1 MSFSLRPKY
10 VIKSLLDLTP
20 QMLKDREIELL
31 ILDLDNTISPYGE
44 KLPSEKVLKW
54 TEDMKKGGIKLYIV
68 SNSKKVRPDVFAK
81 EMDIPFVKR
90 AKKPSPKFIQKA
102 MEDMNISAEKTALA
116 GDQIFTDTLGA
127 NLAGVSSILVE
138 PIKFTNVFLRLR
150 YYGEMPFR
158 KMYKNKL

>member
-1 MSFSLRPKY
+1 MVQFSY
-10 VIKSLLDLTP
+10 YSL
-20 QMLKDREIELL
+20 
-31 ILDLDNTISPYGE
+31 
-44 KLPSEKVLKW
+44 
-54 TEDMKKGGIKLYIV
+54 
-68 SNSKKVRPDVFAK
+68 
-81 EMDIPFVKR
+81 
-90 AKKPSPKFIQKA
+90 
-102 MEDMNISAEKTALA
+102 NISAEKTALA